1 MNNKA
6 IITGEDILKLLPQ
19 RAPILMVDKFY
30 GIEDNESR
38 SGLTITADNIFCSD
52 GELQETGIIEHI
64 AQSAAARVGY
74 IYVEKGEEVPLG
86 FIGSVDKLT
95 LHYLPKVGEELTTT
109 ISIMQEVGDITLVS
123 AQTLSG
129 DTVVADCRMKIFL
142 KKDA

>member
-1 MNNKA
+1 MDNNA

-19 RAPILMVDKFY
+19 RAPILMIDKFY
-30 GIEDNESR
+30 GIEENDSR
-38 SGLTITADNIFCSD
+38 SGLTITTDNIFCSD
-52 GELQETGIIEHI
+52 SEMQETGIIEHI

-95 LHYLPKVGEELTTT
+95 VHRLPMVGEELTTT
-109 ISIMQEVGDITLVS
+109 ISVMQEVGDITLVS
-123 AQTLSG
+123 GSTLSG
-129 DTVVADCRMKIFL
+129 DTLIADCRMKIFL